1 MRPPAT
7 SAGPAAIFYHP
18 AVADL
23 SRLRPAVALAERALG
38 LPPSSWTPITPGAS
52 IRSLVERAVAAGAP
66 VVVAA
71 GGDGTVRDVGAVLTG
86 GDVPLGILPVGTA
99 NLLAR
104 NLALPVSSVRAAAL
118 VALGPTTRRIDA
130 ATVSLAL
137 HQKVVRRQTFFVMA
151 GFGVDSDMV
160 VGADPALKRR
170 LGWTAYVQ
178 PIVQSLFRRRRTA
191 TVYRLDDGDPVHAAV
206 HTMLVGSCSTLAG
219 GLPIL
224 PNAVVDDG
232 RLDVLTLVS
241 IAPHHLA
248 RTVGWLGGRWLGGR
262 HARARN
268 SGAHVTRR
276 RHARAQQPGP
286 SGTAVGEER
295 SPESFRYAT
304 ARQIT
309 VRLAR
314 PTVIEAD
321 GDLLGSA
328 TQLRFTVRKQA
339 LAVRVR

>member
-1 MRPPAT
+1 MRCPSPDVGSRPHPPARA
-7 SAGPAAIFYHP
+7 AGAAVIIYNPAA
-18 AVADL
+18 ADL
-23 SRLRPAVALAERALG
+23 SRLRPAVAQAERALG
-38 LPPSSWTPITPGAS
+38 LPRSTWRPTSPGTNPQP
-52 IRSLVERAVAAGAP
+52 LVERALAAGAS

-71 GGDGTVRDVGAVLTG
+71 GGDGTVRDVGAALTG

-104 NLALPVSSVRAAAL
+104 NLALPVSNLRAAAL

-130 ATVSLAL
+130 ATVTLARD
-137 HQKVVRRQTFFVMA
+137 HQVVRRQTFFVMA

-160 VGADPALKRR
+160 LGADPLLKRH

-178 PIVQSLFRRRRTA
+178 PIVRSLFRRGRTA
-191 TVYRLDDGDPVHAAV
+191 TAYRLDDGHPVHAAV

-232 RLDVLTLVS
+232 LLDVLTLVS
-241 IAPHHLA
+241 ISPHHLA
-248 RTVGWLGGRWLGGR
+248 RTVGWLGGRWLG
-262 HARARN
+262 HRAKALAA
-268 SGAHVTRR
+268 GA
-276 RHARAQQPGP
+276 P
-286 SGTAVGEER
+286 VGEER

-314 PTVIEAD
+314 PTAVEAD
-321 GDLLGSA
+321 GDIVGTAS
-328 TQLRFTVRKQA
+328 QLRFTVQQRA